1 MAGTNKL
8 KKYGYRIIAVC
19 FWLLL
24 WEIISRVINQDILLA
39 SPVSVV
45 VTLMEFIKSID
56 FWQTILFSCVRIVSG
71 FALAL
76 IVGSILAIL
85 SYRIRLVKE
94 LFGPLFHVIKSI
106 PVASF
111 IILALVWIKSRNLS
125 VLIAFFMVVPIVYI
139 NVEQGL
145 RCTDEKL
152 LQMAK
157 VFKIKRWKKIKA
169 IYVPSVMPHFISAVS
184 VGMGFCWKSGI
195 AAEVIG
201 IPIGSI
207 GEKLYE
213 AKLYLMTK
221 ELFAWT
227 IVIVIIS
234 VVFEKSIMML
244 IKLFQGNTD
253 DKNERFV
260 DKGGKIV

>member
-1 MAGTNKL
+1 MIIGKKFI
-8 KKYGYRIIAVC
+8 KKYGFCILSIS

-24 WEIISRVINQDILLA
+24 WEIISRVINQEILLA
-39 SPVSVV
+39 SPLGVLS
-45 VTLMEFIKSID
+45 TLFQYMKSLD
-56 FWQTILFSCVRIVSG
+56 FWQTISFSFVRIVSG
-71 FALAL
+71 FFLAFL
-76 IVGSILAIL
+76 VGSILAIL
-85 SYRIRLVKE
+85 SYNSRLVKE
-94 LFGPLFHVIKSI
+94 LFSPLFHVIKSI

-125 VLIAFFMVVPIVYI
+125 ILISFFMVVPIVYI
-139 NVEQGL
+139 NIEQGL
-145 RCTDEKL
+145 RSTDEKL

-157 VFKIKRWKKIKA
+157 VFQIGKVKKIKS
-169 IYVPSVMPHFISAVS
+169 IYIPSVMPYFISAIS

-201 IPIGSI
+201 IPVGSI

-221 ELFAWT
+221 DLFAWT

-234 VVFEKSIMML
+234 VLFEKTVMFL
-244 IKLFQGNTD
+244 IGLIQHNQVDKMKLYDKEGNT
-253 DKNERFV
+253 E
-260 DKGGKIV
+260 